1 MNRLTVRINFGKVSG
16 CKSAGC
22 PNGSGVCN
30 TKDTPLSEIKQE
42 LIEHLKILIQD
53 KKNFSNKHKI
63 KNALVKFELF
73 DKKENK
79 KHGIILLHKIYY
91 FLLIL

>member
-1 MNRLTVRINFGKVSG
+1 MYIVI
-16 CKSAGC
+16 
-22 PNGSGVCN
+22 N

-63 KNALVKFELF
+63 KN
-73 DKKENK
+73 
-79 KHGIILLHKIYY
+79 GQ
-91 FLLIL
+91 

>member
-1 MNRLTVRINFGKVSG
+1 MFKDTLPKQRNMYIVI
-16 CKSAGC
+16 
-22 PNGSGVCN
+22 N

-79 KHGIILLHKIYY
+79 KHGIILSRKKSTSL
-91 FLLIL
+91 FLFL

>member
-1 MNRLTVRINFGKVSG
+1 MFKDTLPKQRNMYIVI
-16 CKSAGC
+16 
-22 PNGSGVCN
+22 N

-79 KHGIILLHKIYY
+79 KHGIIPDFRDKTHKYY
-91 FLLIL
+91 KMSKICF